1 MNDAFNEMLNL
12 QNEIIAAQKAQF
24 EAMKDGLAAAGDLA
38 KLQEAGQKAIDA
50 QTTMWTS
57 WLGFWGL
64 R

>member
-12 QNEIIAAQKAQF
+12 QNEIIAAQKAQM
-24 EAMKDGLAAAGDLA
+24 EAMKDGLAAGGDLE

>member
-12 QNEIIAAQKAQF
+12 QNGIIAAQKAQM
-24 EAMKDGLAAAGDLA
+24 EAVQQGLEAGGDLA

-50 QTTMWTS
+50 QTSMWTS